1 MADPISVLIV
11 EDHQVTLDG
20 LKLGLSNQSN
30 LQVVGTATN
39 SDEGLSLARQ
49 LRPDIILLDLHL
61 PGSAGPKST
70 IHAFCSVPG
79 SRVIVFSGESRLA
92 FIQIVLRMGAS
103 GYLLKSENVS
113 KIAETIRQVMSGKK
127 PVISDEL
134 QVGETKV
141 TKSEQEVLKMMAR
154 GMKYQDIADLRQ
166 TSPATVR
173 KQCELLLLKLG
184 LNSREELIA
193 WAVQSGYGNL
203 ELEP

>member
-1 MADPISVLIV
+1 MAEPISVLIV

-20 LKLGLSNQSN
+20 LKLGLSHESN
-30 LQVVGTATN
+30 LLVVGTATN
-39 SDEGLSLARQ
+39 SDDGLALAKQ

-61 PGSAGPKST
+61 AGSAGPKST
-70 IHAFCSVPG
+70 IQAFCSVPG

-113 KIAETIRQVMSGKK
+113 KVAETIRQVMSGKK